1 MSDHV
6 SANGAL
12 PTVPV
17 RPYDIRVMR
26 PVTRWDRS
34 GVHPMDGWHH
44 LSSSITIFMLM
55 LLISRGVWPLIV
67 LGLGGLALA
76 SRGEVDPDILTL
88 KSWLE
93 RSLCAAAL
101 LLFIG
106 FAAALGIGVAD
117 ESLPSDYKA
126 VLIAIAFCFASL
138 SMTVLV
144 WWISLSPTNPLRMRE
159 VQRKSAYIGD
169 AIEPRR
175 LDEMMGRGIPLLVA
189 TALLAIP
196 PLAALIL
203 IAVNWQY
210 ASKQA
215 FIYPAGFLTLCV
227 AIILL
232 CVAGVGAWRE
242 VEKKIVGR
250 DSLGVGAIREPML
263 DIRSLKRKCFQF
275 GSVSWTPSEVI
286 LSLRRPQIARNALT
300 LSP

>member
-1 MSDHV
+1 MSDDV
-6 SANGAL
+6 SANDAL
-12 PTVPV
+12 PTAPAH
-17 RPYDIRVMR
+17 PYNRR
-26 PVTRWDRS
+26 A
-34 GVHPMDGWHH
+34 
-44 LSSSITIFMLM
+44 M
-55 LLISRGVWPLIV
+55 LLTFGGTSLAFILWTAGITYLLDHDLYAHVANQRGVWPLIV

-76 SRGEVDPDILTL
+76 LSGEVDSDILTL

-232 CVAGVGAWRE
+232 FVAGVGAWRRGRK
-242 VEKKIVGR
+242 EKV
-250 DSLGVGAIREPML
+250 AN
-263 DIRSLKRKCFQF
+263 
-275 GSVSWTPSEVI
+275 
-286 LSLRRPQIARNALT
+286 RNLPT
-300 LSP
+300 DLN